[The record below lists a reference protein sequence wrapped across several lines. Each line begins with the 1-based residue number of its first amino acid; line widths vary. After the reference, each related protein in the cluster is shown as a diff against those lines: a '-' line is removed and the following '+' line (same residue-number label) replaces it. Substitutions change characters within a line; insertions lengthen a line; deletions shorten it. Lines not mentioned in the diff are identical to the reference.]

1 MILLAIDPGTTHSG
15 IVEIETDTGD
25 LLRADPAVE
34 NEKVLVRIAY
44 APWEIVC
51 ERIVGQG
58 KRVGNETFRTA
69 EWYGRFEQRA
79 ADVGTPFHPVTRKKV
94 HDWAAKNCPR
104 PLPATADAR
113 VRKAM
118 IHMYP
123 AGALKGVTG
132 HAMAALACGVYYL
145 EKRGKP

>member
-1 MILLAIDPGTTHSG
+1 MILLAIDPGPEYSG
-15 IVEIETDTGD
+15 AVWIEEE
-25 LLRADPAVE
+25 RRV
-34 NEKVLVRIAY
+34 AY
-44 APWEIVC
+44 AYPKADNLLILDEIRLGLLEIVC

-145 EKRGKP
+145 EKRSKP